1 MNYNKTKKL
10 LADFLCYKHKKLFHE
25 ISQKV
30 FEISRGKS
38 LFKVNYLMRIKQL
51 RLSEVG
57 CAPIT

>member
-25 ISQKV
+25 ISQKF

-38 LFKVNYLMRIKQL
+38 LFIKYCYLMFAVKQQQNYL
-51 RLSEVG
+51 
-57 CAPIT
+57 